1 MKCEALE
8 VHLKYLFPLLQLLPA
23 KNRCS
28 YLRGSS
34 LLTNERV
41 EAESDGGFF
50 QKHFLILSMAFNRRE
65 SQKCADTLLEGG
77 LDN

>member
-1 MKCEALE
+1 MRCEALKE
-8 VHLKYLFPLLQLLPA
+8 YLKYLFSLLQLLPA
-23 KNRCS
+23 KKCCS

-41 EAESDGGFF
+41 EAESNGGFF

-65 SQKCADTLLEGG
+65 SKKCADTLLKGG